1 MRFSLDKSKCK
12 LFNQQYKYVLSR
24 YLGIGQKDIDWSELL
39 HSYLLLNNSFFPQEV
54 TEIFSVTTRYVGI
67 VTSDGTLLPGE
78 TTVIKFFINDQEAFD
93 NGVQKDKI
101 YYLSENNTYGLP
113 YGSPKL
119 LVEDVE

>member
-12 LFNQQYKYVLSR
+12 LFNQQYKYVLSK

-39 HSYLLLNNSFFPQEV
+39 HSYLLLNNSFFPQSI
-54 TEIFSVTTRYVGI
+54 TGSPSVTTQYIGI

-78 TTVIKFFINDQEAFD
+78 TTVAKFFINDQEAFD
-93 NGVQKDKI
+93 NGVEKGQI
-101 YYLSENNTYGLP
+101 YYLSLDNTYGSP
-113 YGSPKL
+113 YGTPKL